1 MPPENR
7 EGGRFSTADLAV
19 VIPSH
24 SQVASLET
32 CLKSLRESGG
42 NPARI
47 IVVDDGSVDAAVS
60 RCAGAFAGVCV
71 LRNEQPIGFARAANL
86 GMKCAD
92 SPVIQLLN
100 DDARVTEGWA
110 DKALVAFRDPRVGA
124 VAPLVMVDGGSSGE
138 LDSAGDR
145 FTLAGIVGKRGHGR
159 PSRGTESRTGRW
171 VLGASASSAF
181 YRRAALE
188 QVGFLD
194 ESFGAYFEDVDLSL
208 RLNRAGWRVWH
219 EPSSLVYHRVSSS
232 YGRSPKPEVLRMQ
245 SRNEERLFWRHL
257 PPPWLFAGA
266 PLHLAALCA
275 KALKNWRKGTLAPFL
290 QGKGDAWRE
299 VLGSKAPRLPRTARH
314 ANPWQWNL
322 DLW

>member
-1 MPPENR
+1 MPPEIR

-124 VAPLVMVDGGSSGE
+124 VAPLVMVDGGSSGK

-171 VLGASASSAF
+171 VLGASDSSAF
-181 YRRAALE
+181 YRRAAWE
-188 QVGFLD
+188 EVDFLD
-194 ESFGAYFEDVDLSL
+194 ASFGASFEDVDLSL
-208 RLNRAGWRVWH
+208 RPERAGWRVWP
-219 EPSSLVYHRVSSS
+219 EPWRHGLTQLSSS
-232 YGRSPKPEVLRMQ
+232 DCRRPKL
-245 SRNEERLFWRHL
+245 
-257 PPPWLFAGA
+257 
-266 PLHLAALCA
+266 
-275 KALKNWRKGTLAPFL
+275 
-290 QGKGDAWRE
+290 
-299 VLGSKAPRLPRTARH
+299 
-314 ANPWQWNL
+314 
-322 DLW
+322 